1 MDALSVVSGFESVQ
15 VVLAI
20 GLAATVFAGVIALGW
35 RLQANAEH
43 RNALDKARYDDEVAD
58 ARSTRNRAELE
69 YKDRLAQSEFHR
81 KVEWQRLTNRP
92 APPAEIEH
100 Q

>member
-1 MDALSVVSGFESVQ
+1 MEALSVLSGFESVQ

-20 GLAATVFAGVIALGW
+20 GIAATLFAGVIALGW

-43 RNALDKARYDDEVAD
+43 HNALDKARYDEEVAD
-58 ARSTRNRAELE
+58 ARSARNRTDAEF
-69 YKDRLAQSEFHR
+69 KDRLQQSEFHR
-81 KVEWQRLTNRP
+81 KVEWQRLTHRP
-92 APPAEIEH
+92 EPTAEIDH